1 MANFLVIDEGENQ
14 SHVVWLSGVVRAWH
28 LVLQVV
34 PAERQAHLWCG
45 VRRLEPSAVVLPHEV
60 YRLRS
65 GGLAGGKGGFGAM
78 LRSMGKAGGGKATR
92 DFGACRDLQG
102 RRLRHVNDQIALER
116 WHESR
121 TKKESHGIKG
131 WYLDVPSWAELPR
144 VRKSKSDVRKDAK
157 ERSWR
162 EEEEDVL
169 ASGVETR
176 HFTGKV
182 TFVDS
187 RHKGFCV
194 VDSDCYVP
202 MNANTSEIDDWRDLR
217 LGDRL
222 EVWAA
227 HRPNTK
233 HRNSWTA
240 YKARRVKAPAAQVS
254 TEPQRRQPARATAPD
269 VAGAVA
275 AGLAKRQRVKESPAM
290 LPVGAESSTKAPTP
304 LVVAAGRA
312 KLDGVAASGDSEFC
326 SLVAKYAAGDGTWYY
341 EARLVTDGVMQ
352 LGWSTSNFA
361 PDESDGDGAG
371 DDDASWAFDGC
382 RQRIWTAAEPKAY
395 GDTAWTAGD
404 IIGCLLDRG
413 ALRFSRNG
421 RDLGVAFEGLPSPL
435 FATISLEDNEAVV
448 LAFDRQQMRFLPPG
462 ASPLAEAA
470 VEPVLPRAIPRPEET
485 LVVSSEPQEESPPK
499 VLDEAAASETRAE
512 RQPPEQ
518 EQAPTDAAAR
528 PTEQVVPPAPPKRPE
543 VVPEALDLADIES
556 VMELEALGLDRLKSA
571 LLFAGCK
578 CGGTLQERAARLW
591 STKGKARAAWD
602 PKILARRSSS
612 QKPTPTSSE

>member
-1 MANFLVIDEGENQ
+1 MANFVVIDDER

-28 LVLQVV
+28 LVSEVV
-34 PAERQAHLWCG
+34 PLERQQLVHVWCG
-45 VRRLEPSAVVLPHEV
+45 VRRVLPSAVVTPDAV
-60 YRLRS
+60 YRLRC

-78 LRSMGKAGGGKATR
+78 LRSMGKAGGKATR

-144 VRKSKSDVRKDAK
+144 VRKSKSDVRNDAK
-157 ERSWR
+157 QRSWR
-162 EEEEDVL
+162 DEEEDVL

-202 MNANTSEIDDWRDLR
+202 MNANTQDDDDWDNLS

-227 HRPNTK
+227 YRPNTK

-240 YKARRVKAPAAQVS
+240 YKARRVKAPAAQVA
-254 TEPQRRQPARATAPD
+254 TEPPRQRPAPSTTD

-312 KLDGVAASGDSEFC
+312 KLDGAAASGDSEFC
-326 SLVAKYAAGDGTWYY
+326 SLVAKYSAGDGAWYY
-341 EARLVTDGVMQ
+341 EARLVTGGVMQ
-352 LGWSTSNFA
+352 LGWSTSSFA
-361 PDESDGDGAG
+361 PDDSEGDGAG

-382 RQRIWTAAEPKAY
+382 RQRIWTAGEAKAY
-395 GDTAWTAGD
+395 GAAWAAGD
-404 IIGCLLDRG
+404 VIGCLLDRG

-448 LAFDRQQMRFLPPG
+448 LAFDRHNVRFLPPG
-462 ASPLAEAA
+462 AAPLAEAA
-470 VEPVLPRAIPRPEET
+470 EPRVPRAIRKEE
-485 LVVSSEPQEESPPK
+485 PPPESPPRA
-499 VLDEAAASETRAE
+499 LDEAAAQAE
-512 RQPPEQ
+512 QPPSSQREQ
-518 EQAPTDAAAR
+518 EQAPVTSHDAALR
-528 PTEQVVPPAPPKRPE
+528 PTEGAPPTAPTSRLPPPKKAD
-543 VVPEALDLADIES
+543 VVPEALDLDSVES
-556 VMELEALGLDRLKSA
+556 VTELEGLGLDRLKSA

-591 STKGKARAAWD
+591 STKGKARSEWD
-602 PKILARRSSS
+602 AKILARGSTRGPS
-612 QKPTPTSSE
+612 TSTQ